1 MAGRG
6 KRALRLTR
14 DHKPSVAGES
24 ERIRGAGGE
33 VNQQCAPARPPW
45 GPACLCSESVPDVG
59 GATSF
64 LRSGKLTCSSGRV
77 TRASNQILPS
87 MLR

>member
-1 MAGRG
+1 MSGRG

-33 VNQQCAPARPPW
+33 VNQQCALLFPA
-45 GPACLCSESVPDVG
+45 GLITEALPACVM
-59 GATSF
+59 GACRLVEALQTLS
-64 LRSGKLTCSSGRV
+64 
-77 TRASNQILPS
+77 
-87 MLR
+87 